1 MRVYG
6 PVPSR
11 RFGLSLGID
20 VVPMKRCTFD
30 CIYCQLGASSIRCNS
45 RQAFYPVS
53 QIIDDVSDALGTGPT
68 PDVLTLA
75 GSGEPTL
82 YTHLGPLLDSLKALA
97 DIPTLLIT
105 NSSLLYIDDVFHAAQ
120 KADILAPS
128 LDAGDEA
135 TYQRINRPHKDF
147 DFEQMFEGLKR
158 STHAHPGEVHLEV
171 MLIDGINDD
180 DESLSAIAERLAQLK
195 FDRIDINTPVRPPMP
210 QRGAMP
216 CDEATLARAKAVF
229 GPKAQPIAD
238 FVKRRH
244 RQNDQRRSFSDLD
257 KDIREMLMR
266 RPSTV
271 PDIIEA
277 LSISK
282 NDVDQSIERLLDARM
297 IEARVAGKRTYYHV
311 VGDILTLTRKSGVSP
326 LK

>member
-30 CIYCQLGASSIRCNS
+30 CIYCQLGASSNRINE
-45 RQAFYPVS
+45 RQSFYPVS
-53 QIIDDVSDALGTGPT
+53 QILQDVATALNNGPT

-82 YTHLGPLLDSLKALA
+82 YADLEPLLDGLKGLA

-105 NSSLLYIDDVFHAAQ
+105 NSSLLYIDEVSRAAQ
-120 KADILAPS
+120 KANILAPS

-135 TYQRINRPHKDF
+135 TYRVINRPHKDF
-147 DFEQMFEGLKR
+147 NFEQMFEGLKR
-158 STHAHPGEVHLEV
+158 TTRDHPGEVHLEV
-171 MLIDGINDD
+171 MLIEGINDD
-180 DESLSAIAERLAQLK
+180 DESLRRIAERLEQLK

-210 QRGAMP
+210 ERGAMP
-216 CDEATLARAKAVF
+216 CDEETLARAQALF
-229 GPKAQPIAD
+229 GPNAYPIAD
-238 FVKRRH
+238 FVRRRH
-244 RQNDQRRSFSDLD
+244 QRGDHRRSFSDMD

-266 RPSTV
+266 RPSTI

-277 LSISK
+277 LSVSK
-282 NDVDQSIERLLDARM
+282 EEIVDSIERLLTARM
-297 IEARVAGKRTYYHV
+297 IDARDAGNQTYYHV
-311 VGDILTLTRKSGVSP
+311 VGNNLTLTDKTDGVTN
-326 LK
+326 